1 MDFVFE
7 QIRIGGDRNFG
18 YLLGDRNAKVCILI
32 DPAYTP
38 EQLVERAKA
47 QELKVTHIVNTH
59 GHGDHINGN
68 AKAVELT
75 GAPVAAHPDSPSM
88 PDVRLA
94 DNSVLEVG
102 NFKLRVLHTPGH
114 CEDHLILAMPDP
126 PIAITGDLIFVGKV
140 GGTTTD
146 EAARIEWNSLQR
158 VLRELPDATTIWP
171 GHDYGIRPSSTMGIE
186 KRTNPFLR
194 CKDLAAFIQLKRD
207 WSVFKQQ
214 NGLK

>member
-1 MDFVFE
+1 MDLVFE

-75 GAPVAAHPDSPSM
+75 GAPVAAHPDSPTL

-94 DNSVLEVG
+94 DNTVLEVG
-102 NFKLRVLHTPGH
+102 SFKLRVLHTPGH

-158 VLRELPDATTIWP
+158 VLRELPDATTLWP
-171 GHDYGIRPSSTMGIE
+171 GHDYGIRPSSTMGLE

-207 WSVFKQQ
+207 WPVFKQQ
-214 NGLK
+214 HGLK

>member
-1 MDFVFE
+1 LSSAP
-7 QIRIGGDRNFG
+7 RLRS
-18 YLLGDRNAKVCILI
+18 
-32 DPAYTP
+32 
-38 EQLVERAKA
+38 
-47 QELKVTHIVNTH
+47 KVTHIVNTH

-75 GAPVAAHPDSPSM
+75 GAPVAAHPDSPAM
-88 PDVRLA
+88 PDIRLA

-102 NFKLRVLHTPGH
+102 SFKLRVLHTPGH
-114 CEDHLILAMPDP
+114 SEDHLILAMPDP

-171 GHDYGIRPSSTMGIE
+171 GHDYGIRPSSTMGLE

-207 WSVFKQQ
+207 WPVFKQQ

>member
-18 YLLGDRNAKVCILI
+18 YLLGDRNAKTCILI

-38 EQLVERAKA
+38 EQLVERATA
-47 QELKVTHIVNTH
+47 QDLKVEYIVNTH

-75 GAPVAAHPDSPSM
+75 GAPVAAHPDSPAM

-94 DNSVLEVG
+94 DGAVLNVG
-102 NFKLRVLHTPGH
+102 TFKLRVLHTPGH
-114 CEDHLILAMPDP
+114 CEDHLVLAMPDP
-126 PIAITGDLIFVGKV
+126 AILISGDLIFVGKV
-140 GGTTTD
+140 GGTKTD
-146 EAARIEWNSLQR
+146 ADARIEWNSLQR
-158 VLRELPDATTIWP
+158 VLREIPDAATIWP
-171 GHDYGIRPSSTMGIE
+171 GHDYGIRPASTLGME

-194 CKDLAAFIQLKRD
+194 CKDLNEFIQIKRD
-207 WSVFKQQ
+207 WPVYKQQ
-214 NGLK
+214 LGLK